1 MPQLKPK
8 IRDGLVVSDFGD
20 ELVVCSP
27 RPDGGSQVFH
37 LNAPATI
44 VFRLCDGT
52 GTPAELAADIADF
65 YGMPVEE
72 VDRDVR
78 SMVRLFRRSHL
89 LTWKPV
95 PRRRQHEHQHAHEHE
110 HVHEHEHEHETGGTG
125 DERQRIYRQVLASE

>member
-20 ELVVCSP
+20 ELVVCGS
-27 RPDGGSQVFH
+27 RQGGGSQVYH

-52 GTPAELAADIADF
+52 GTPAELAADIADV
-65 YGMPVEE
+65 YGLPVED
-72 VDRDVR
+72 VDRQVR
-78 SMVRLFRRSHL
+78 SMVRLFRQSHF

-95 PRRRQHEHQHAHEHE
+95 SRRRRHEHQH
-110 HVHEHEHEHETGGTG
+110 VHEDEDSKAR
-125 DERQRIYRQVLASE
+125 DERGRIYRQVAASE